1 MGGEMQKI
9 YDALVDGAEQG
20 VTGEQLFR
28 HVLFFFGYA
37 RLDLNHS
44 HSIVPGGLDVTS

>member
-20 VTGEQLFR
+20 VTGELLFR
-28 HVLFFFGYA
+28 HVVFFGYA